1 MRQEYILSAIGNR
14 DRRRRGSLFPFASLV
29 GKERNMGKTGKLR
42 VSVNAPAVLGFAG
55 ICLLAQVL
63 NLITGGA
70 SNRALFSVYRS
81 SFLDPLAYLRCVCHV
96 FGHADFSHLMNNM
109 LYVLIL
115 GPMLEEKYG
124 TANMII
130 VMLAT
135 ALVTGLLNLL
145 LFPGVRLLGASG
157 IVFAMLLLSSITVT
171 EDGAI
176 PLTFILVA
184 ALYIGQQ
191 VYEGLFLR
199 DNVSQLTHIAG
210 GVVGS
215 VLGFV
220 MNRNKMTRYQR

>member
-1 MRQEYILSAIGNR
+1 
-14 DRRRRGSLFPFASLV
+14 
-29 GKERNMGKTGKLR
+29 MGKTGKLR

-96 FGHADFSHLMNNM
+96 FGHVDFSHLMNNM

-157 IVFAMLLLSSITVT
+157 IVFAMILLSSITVT

>member
-1 MRQEYILSAIGNR
+1 M
-14 DRRRRGSLFPFASLV
+14 
-29 GKERNMGKTGKLR
+29 
-42 VSVNAPAVLGFAG
+42 APEVHHSG
-55 ICLLAQVL
+55 
-63 NLITGGA
+63 
-70 SNRALFSVYRS
+70 
-81 SFLDPLAYLRCVCHV
+81 HV
-96 FGHADFSHLMNNM
+96 DFSHLMNNM

-157 IVFAMLLLSSITVT
+157 IVFAMILLSSITVT

>member
-1 MRQEYILSAIGNR
+1 
-14 DRRRRGSLFPFASLV
+14 
-29 GKERNMGKTGKLR
+29 
-42 VSVNAPAVLGFAG
+42 
-55 ICLLAQVL
+55 
-63 NLITGGA
+63 
-70 SNRALFSVYRS
+70 
-81 SFLDPLAYLRCVCHV
+81 
-96 FGHADFSHLMNNM
+96 
-109 LYVLIL
+109 
-115 GPMLEEKYG
+115 
-124 TANMII
+124 MII

-157 IVFAMLLLSSITVT
+157 IVFAMILLSSITVT

>member
-1 MRQEYILSAIGNR
+1 
-14 DRRRRGSLFPFASLV
+14 
-29 GKERNMGKTGKLR
+29 MGKTGKLR

-70 SNRALFSVYRS
+70 SNRALLSVYRS

-96 FGHADFSHLMNNM
+96 FGHVDFSHLMNNM

-157 IVFAMLLLSSITVT
+157 IVFAMILLASITT
-171 EDGAI
+171 TQARTI
-176 PLTFILVA
+176 PLSFLLVA

>member
-1 MRQEYILSAIGNR
+1 
-14 DRRRRGSLFPFASLV
+14 
-29 GKERNMGKTGKLR
+29 MGKTGKLR

-70 SNRALFSVYRS
+70 SNRVLFSVYRS

-96 FGHADFSHLMNNM
+96 FGHVDFSHLMNNM

-157 IVFAMLLLSSITVT
+157 IVFAMILLSSITVT